1 MLNGRTVAV
10 ILVIGTCLVGAA
22 FAQVQAPA
30 TGAAPQEPNSAAPQE
45 PNAATPQQVT
55 PAVSPQANPATPQQ
69 ATPQQVTPA
78 SPAQAKP
85 AAAQQPLE
93 EDWNDFL
100 HYTMIGRLDLAKGYA
115 QAILQGN
122 PDAVTLFELVQ
133 QNPQGYD
140 FAMKIAETSQ
150 DQELAKVTQQLLGV
164 IDRGRFV
171 RRTDPKIIVEEIRRL
186 GSTPRGKLIAIQ
198 RLRDAGEFAV
208 PFLIDAMAE
217 TMRDPAGKNQLA
229 AMIEALPQIGQPA
242 IRPLAAA
249 LQMDN
254 DQLKAEIIRALGQI
268 GYPQAL
274 PYLKYVAENSK
285 SAELRALAADSI
297 RKIDPRAVNTPAA
310 ALFFQLAE
318 KHYYGNESL
327 NPPEGVPV
335 ANVWFWDRTANRL
348 ARVEVAREYFGDL
361 MCMRCCEWSLKA
373 QEQFGLAIGLWLAAF
388 FKAESTGIPM
398 PEYFGK
404 EHANALVY
412 ATTAGPEYLHQA
424 LARAVNDRNAAVA
437 LGAVEALATTA
448 GERSLMYT
456 FGPSQP
462 LLQALA
468 FPDRA
473 VRYSAAIAIAN
484 AGPRQPFPESGAVVQ
499 SLAEALTPQAGVQVG
514 DRWTPE
520 IADRYALRAAQS
532 MLKLVIGRNP
542 VIDLSAAQP
551 TLADATKSPRQ
562 EIQTLAGQ
570 ILAYINNP
578 DAQRAIAEMA
588 MTGTNDPAVRV
599 AAFESL
605 VNSAKLSGNLLPD
618 GTVTAIYELISK
630 AETDP
635 ALRAAAAAAYG
646 ALNLPS
652 QKVKNLILDQA
663 KS

>member
-10 ILVIGTCLVGAA
+10 ILVIGTCVVGAT
-22 FAQVQAPA
+22 FAQGQAPGNA
-30 TGAAPQEPNSAAPQE
+30 LAPQEPNS
-45 PNAATPQQVT
+45 V
-55 PAVSPQANPATPQQ
+55 VPQQ
-69 ATPQQVTPA
+69 ATPPVPQQAA
-78 SPAQAKP
+78 SAVP
-85 AAAQQPLE
+85 QQTLE

-115 QAILQGN
+115 EAILQGN
-122 PDAVTLFELVQ
+122 ADPVTLFELVQ

-140 FAMKIAETSQ
+140 FAMKVAETAR
-150 DQELAKVTQQLLGV
+150 DEELAKVTQQLLGV
-164 IDRGRFV
+164 IDEGRFA
-171 RRTDPKIIVEEIRRL
+171 RRTDPKIIVEEIGRL
-186 GSTPRGKLIAIQ
+186 GGTPRGKLIAIQ
-198 RLRDAGEFAV
+198 RLRDAGEYSV
-208 PFLIDAMAE
+208 PFLLDAMAE
-217 TMRDPAGKNQLA
+217 TMRDPAAKNELA
-229 AMIEALPQIGQPA
+229 GMIEALPQIGQPA

-249 LQMDN
+249 LQMNN

-274 PYLKYVAENSK
+274 PYLKLVTESAQ
-285 SAELRALAADSI
+285 SAELRALAAESV
-297 RKIDPRAVNTPAA
+297 RRIDPRVVNSPAA

-335 ANVWFWDRTANRL
+335 ANIWFWDSDANRL
-348 ARVEVAREYFGDL
+348 VRVEVAREHFHDL

-398 PEYFGK
+398 PEYFGA
-404 EHANALVY
+404 EHADALVY

-456 FGPSQP
+456 LGPSQP

-468 FPDRA
+468 FPNRA

-484 AGPRQPFPESGAVVQ
+484 AGPRQAFLESGVVVQ
-499 SLAEALTPQAGVQVG
+499 NLAEALMPRAQEAGAETTEQ
-514 DRWTPE
+514 WTPE
-520 IADRYALRAAQS
+520 MADSYALRAAQA
-532 MLKLVIGRNP
+532 MLRLAIGRNP
-542 VIDLSAAQP
+542 VIDLSQAQP
-551 TLADATKSPRQ
+551 ALAGAVKSPRQ

-578 DAQRAIAEMA
+578 NAQRAIAEMA
-588 MTGTNDPAVRV
+588 MNTANDPSVRV

-618 GTVTAIYELISK
+618 GMIVAVYELISR
-630 AETDP
+630 AETEP